1 MKKLISIGINAG
13 FRSAHYARLNE
24 WTATAPKT
32 KAAAAAARA
41 GNLQQNCQ
49 VASWQF
55 RADK

>member
-32 KAAAAAARA
+32 KAAAARA